1 MVKLDRLINILSRYG
16 ARLHGP
22 AAARTL
28 EMHSVA
34 VHDPVRPHSATGDV
48 FLAVGVA
55 DLTEARALAE
65 QARATVIVVRTTE
78 KPDPQLRDELERS
91 GAALM
96 LVDPIVSW
104 SQIASVVYGLV
115 LEGRE
120 TEAGRGPSDLFALA
134 DTISAS
140 VGAPVTIEDQLSR
153 VMAYST
159 APDDIDPVHS
169 GTILGRRMPPAVR
182 HLFEQR
188 GIFTHLAGSDSPIHI
203 PPSPEEGLGGRTVAA
218 VRAGRE
224 LLGSVW
230 VSCHDPLPQRQV
242 TLLQEGAHT
251 VALHLLRSRVSADLE
266 RQVESE
272 LVIELI
278 EGSPDAE
285 AAIGKLGIP
294 SENLRVLALQAHAD
308 QERNAG
314 ILLAFERATT
324 GFGWSRIGRST
335 LFGNTVYTIL
345 PCGDDPAPA
354 YRWLN
359 DLTAGLPAHLEVA
372 AGIGG
377 TAGARTLPASR
388 READECMALP
398 ASDTVS
404 NVHCYDNSWDR
415 VLIQRLISVAST
427 GRLPSRDPVAQLIEF
442 DALNATQYVPTL
454 KSWLEAHG
462 DLNAAAH
469 TRGVHPNTVRHRMKR
484 MRAMDFLDLD
494 DTQKRTAMLIA
505 LSIHTG

>member
-22 AAARTL
+22 AAARTI

-34 VHDPVRPHSATGDV
+34 VHDPIRPHSATGDV
-48 FLAVGVA
+48 FLAVGA
-55 DLTEARALAE
+55 AHLTEALTLAAE
-65 QARATVIVVRTTE
+65 ARATVIVARTTE
-78 KPDPQLRDELERS
+78 TPNEYIRRTLQDS
-91 GAALM
+91 GSALM
-96 LVDPIVSW
+96 LVDPSVSW

-120 TEAGRGPSDLFALA
+120 TESGRGPSDLFALA

-140 VGAPVTIEDQLSR
+140 VDGPVTIEDQLSR

-159 APDDIDPVHS
+159 APDDTDPVRS
-169 GTILGRRMPPAVR
+169 DTILGRRIPEHVR
-182 HLFEQR
+182 LYFEGQ
-188 GIFTHLAGSDSPIHI
+188 GIFAHLAASDAPLHI
-203 PPSPEEGLGGRTVAA
+203 PPSPEHGLHGRTVAA

-230 VSCHDPLPQRQV
+230 VSCREPLSPSRA
-242 TLLQEGAHT
+242 TILREGAHT

-278 EGSPDAE
+278 EGSPDAD

-294 SENLRVLALQAHAD
+294 AQNLRVIALQAHAQ

-324 GFGWSRIGRST
+324 GFGWSRVGRST
-335 LFGNTVYTIL
+335 LFGNTVYTLL
-345 PCGDDPAPA
+345 PAGADPAPA
-354 YRWLN
+354 YRWIA
-359 DLTAGLPAHLEVA
+359 DIVGSLPAHIDVV

-377 TAGARTLPASR
+377 VADARDVPASR
-388 READECMALP
+388 QEADECMALP
-398 ASDTVS
+398 ATTPREP
-404 NVHCYDNSWDR
+404 HCYDTAWDR
-415 VLIQRLISVAST
+415 VLIQRLKSVAST
-427 GRLPSRDPVAQLIEF
+427 GRLPSRDPVAQLAES
-442 DALNATQYVPTL
+442 DSLNGTHHVSTVKA
-454 KSWLEAHG
+454 WLEAHG
-462 DLNAAAH
+462 DPNAAAR
-469 TRGVHPNTVRHRMKR
+469 TLGVHPNTVRHRMR
-484 MRAMDFLDLD
+484 RLRELHVLDLD
-494 DTQKRTAMLIA
+494 DPEKRTAMLIA
-505 LSIHTG
+505 LSIHT